1 MPTLLVKTYPE
12 LSSFAQS
19 EITEILKK
27 KAAKHKIWN
36 DFIEVETEQL
46 DVATLKMVLF
56 GRCFSHLYW
65 KVGETKVASDKQLY
79 QATKDA
85 LKWHKT
91 WPAEKKFAV
100 DPKTDDTF
108 TSKKIGKK
116 VGQAIVDDFRTNKG
130 ERSNVDL
137 EDPDITVLA
146 RVKDA
151 NLTLAIDLTGKKVNT
166 DIEMLNQSLL
176 KFGEWKVDSP
186 LGEIFYAG
194 ISNTAYTYAKKIA
207 QRTKISGMPFSN
219 LTIINKKRT
228 LSLLRKRW
236 EKDIFPTLL
245 CFENMKRDNFLTNE
259 LVETEKIEIYP
270 LSKIPK
276 ADVHY
281 FFTNL
286 VKRKPDKRGQKQYL
300 DTIFKKIA
308 KNKTHTSYTL
318 LLREDIPLPNGKKR
332 KTHTAPRF
340 QGINT
345 KMVKLPKV

>member
-1 MPTLLVKTYPE
+1 MPPLLVKTYPE

-27 KAAKHKIWN
+27 KAVKHTIWN
-36 DFIEVETEQL
+36 DFIEVETKQL

-56 GRCFSHLYW
+56 GRCFSQLYW
-65 KVGETKVASDKQLY
+65 KVEEQKITSDKELY
-79 QATKDA
+79 EATKDA
-85 LKWHKT
+85 LTWHKT

-100 DPKTDDTF
+100 DPETDNTF
-108 TSKKIGKK
+108 TTKNIGKQ

-130 ERSNVDL
+130 ETPTVDL
-137 EDPDITVLA
+137 EEPDITVLA

-151 NLTLAIDLTGKKVNT
+151 TLTLAIDLTSKKVNT
-166 DIEMLNQSLL
+166 DTEMLNQSLL
-176 KFGEWKVDSP
+176 RFGEWNVDST

-194 ISNTAYTYAKKIA
+194 ISNTAYNYAKNIA

-228 LSLLRKRW
+228 LSLLRKQW
-236 EKDIFPTLL
+236 EKHIYPTLL
-245 CFENMKRDNFLTNE
+245 CFESMKQDNFLTNE
-259 LVETEKIEIYP
+259 LVKTEKIKIQP
-270 LSKIPK
+270 LSNIPQ

-300 DTIFKKIA
+300 DKIFKQIT
-308 KNKTHTSYTL
+308 KNKTYTSYTL
-318 LLREDIPLPNGKKR
+318 LLREDISLPNETKKT
-332 KTHTAPRF
+332 THNAPKIK
-340 QGINT
+340 GINT
-345 KMVKLPKV
+345 KMVKLPKI